1 MPCKVHARILRVM
14 NAEQVRAQSKHNELI
29 MSRVHI
35 YPYSHDFRYC
45 FTELHMEAVFWEWRQ
60 GEIQSYTV
68 QLLLTFIVLRNVQ
81 QFRKYIN
88 KMFWKHNFLRYRNL
102 AAKYP

>member
-1 MPCKVHARILRVM
+1 
-14 NAEQVRAQSKHNELI
+14 
-29 MSRVHI
+29 
-35 YPYSHDFRYC
+35 
-45 FTELHMEAVFWEWRQ
+45 MEAGFWEWRQ

-68 QLLLTFIVLRNVQ
+68 QLLLTFIILRKAQ

-88 KMFWKHNFLRYRNL
+88 KMFGKHNFLRYRNL

>member
-1 MPCKVHARILRVM
+1 MHAQILKAM
-14 NAEQVRAQSKHNELI
+14 NAEQVRAQGKHNEL
-29 MSRVHI
+29 MSRVYI
-35 YPYSHDFRYC
+35 YLYSHAFRHC
-45 FTELHMEAVFWEWRQ
+45 CTEIHMEVKFWEWGQ

-68 QLLLTFIVLRNVQ
+68 QLLLTFIILRKVQ